1 MLYNSLLILRVK
13 LVQVYFEDKK
23 DKSSF
28 LYKIFSVDSVKVQNY
43 KHFIVYFRVQLV
55 SQRSCFIPT
64 IYTWLNI
71 YWHIC
76 YVVWYIVLCGSTLH
90 WLCEESEEHYMTIVF
105 RTIANYPFAVF
116 VKPFRCDQISVWTV
130 WPRKQK

>member
-43 KHFIVYFRVQLV
+43 KHFIVYFRV
-55 SQRSCFIPT
+55 
-64 IYTWLNI
+64 
-71 YWHIC
+71 
-76 YVVWYIVLCGSTLH
+76 
-90 WLCEESEEHYMTIVF
+90 
-105 RTIANYPFAVF
+105 
-116 VKPFRCDQISVWTV
+116 
-130 WPRKQK
+130 